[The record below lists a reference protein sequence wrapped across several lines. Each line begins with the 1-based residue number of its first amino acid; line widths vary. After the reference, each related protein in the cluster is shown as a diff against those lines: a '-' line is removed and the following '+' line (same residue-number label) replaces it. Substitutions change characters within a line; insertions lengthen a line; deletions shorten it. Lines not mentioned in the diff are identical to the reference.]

1 MVSFRLPSLYLKGI
15 NLQNLL
21 NGRLGEQRRRRE
33 EILAH
38 AMTEYWESGL

>member
-21 NGRLGEQRRRRE
+21 DGRLGGQRRRRE
-33 EILAH
+33 EILPYPMA
-38 AMTEYWESGL
+38 EQWESAV